1 MTASPSAPR
10 RFSRPAIASLILLG
24 LAFVSLVAGSA
35 LYSFAPAGAASIIF
49 DVTLAA
55 IELLL
60 LASFV
65 SAAAGLIEIR
75 RRPDQLRGG
84 WLAVGA
90 LLLSLISG
98 ILVLSAAMVGRLCCA
113 PP

>member
-1 MTASPSAPR
+1 MTTSPSDSG

-24 LAFVSLVAGSA
+24 FAVVSLVAGSA
-35 LYSFAPAGAASIIF
+35 LYSFAPPSAASIIF

-65 SAAAGLIEIR
+65 SAGAGLIEIR
-75 RRPDQLRGG
+75 RRPDQRRGG
-84 WLAVGA
+84 WLAAGA

-98 ILVLSAAMVGRLCCA
+98 IVVLSAAMVGRLCCA